1 MKLNPVFLDFKKGTK
16 KDIKSLESI
25 RLKSIENC
33 NQYTVEQ
40 LNVWRN
46 SQLDWNNLIKQTTIC
61 YYNKKLVGFVSIRDN
76 ELHSLYVDPS
86 FQNQGIGN
94 KLVSLVETK
103 GMCCDTNSNS
113 EKVLIKRGWEFS
125 SKNIKTV
132 SGQTFYNKWYRF
144 DKKNA

>member
-1 MKLNPVFLDFKKGTK
+1 MKLNPDFLDFKKGAK
-16 KDIKSLESI
+16 KDIKSLEYI

-46 SQLDWNNLIKQTTIC
+46 SQFDWNNLIKQTTIC

-144 DKKNA
+144 

>member
-1 MKLNPVFLDFKKGTK
+1 MKLNLDFLDFKKGRK

-46 SQLDWNNLIKQTTIC
+46 SQFDWNNLIKKTTIC
-61 YYNKKLVGFVSIRDN
+61 YYNKKMVGFVSIKDN

-144 DKKNA
+144 

>member
-1 MKLNPVFLDFKKGTK
+1 MKLNPDFLDFKKGIK

-46 SQLDWNNLIKQTTIC
+46 SQFDWNNLIKKTTIC
-61 YYNKKLVGFVSIRDN
+61 YYDKKMVGFVSIRDN

-113 EKVLIKRGWEFS
+113 EKVLIKRGWKFS

-132 SGQTFYNKWYRF
+132 SGQTFYNKWY
-144 DKKNA
+144 KL

>member
-1 MKLNPVFLDFKKGTK
+1 MKLNPDFLDFKKGIK

-46 SQLDWNNLIKQTTIC
+46 SQFDWNNLIKKTTIC
-61 YYNKKLVGFVSIRDN
+61 YYNKKMVGFVSIRDN

-144 DKKNA
+144 

>member
-1 MKLNPVFLDFKKGTK
+1 MKTKWSLDNIDFRKGTQEY
-16 KDIKSLESI
+16 IKSLDTL

-33 NQYTVEQ
+33 NQYTIEQ
-40 LNVWRN
+40 LNVWKD
-46 SQLDWNNLIKQTTIC
+46 SQFDWINMIDKTIIC
-61 YYNKKLVGFVSIRDN
+61 YCNKKMAGFVSIKEN

-113 EKVLIKRGWEFS
+113 EKVLIKRGWKFS
-125 SKNIKTV
+125 SDNIKIV
-132 SGQTFYNKWYRF
+132 SGETFYNKWYEF
-144 DKKNA
+144 

>member
-1 MKLNPVFLDFKKGTK
+1 MKLNLDLLDFKKGEK
-16 KDIKSLESI
+16 EDINSLESI

-33 NQYTVEQ
+33 TQYTVEQ

-46 SQLDWNNLIKQTTIC
+46 SQFDWINLIKKTTVC
-61 YYNKKLVGFVSIRDN
+61 YYDKEMVGFVSIKDN

-113 EKVLIKRGWEFS
+113 EKVLIKRGWKFS
-125 SKNIKTV
+125 SDNIKIV
-132 SGQTFYNKWYRF
+132 SGETFYNKWYEF
-144 DKKNA
+144 

>member
-46 SQLDWNNLIKQTTIC
+46 SQFDWNNLIKKTTIC
-61 YYNKKLVGFVSIRDN
+61 YYNKKMVGFVSIRDN

-132 SGQTFYNKWYRF
+132 SGQTFYNNWYRF
-144 DKKNA
+144 

>member
-1 MKLNPVFLDFKKGTK
+1 MKLNLDFLDFKKGTK

-46 SQLDWNNLIKQTTIC
+46 SQFDWNNLIKKTTIC
-61 YYNKKLVGFVSIRDN
+61 YYNKKMVGFVSIRDN

-144 DKKNA
+144 

>member
-1 MKLNPVFLDFKKGTK
+1 MKLNPDFLDFKKGIK

-40 LNVWRN
+40 LNVWRK
-46 SQLDWNNLIKQTTIC
+46 SQFDWNNLIKKTTIC
-61 YYNKKLVGFVSIRDN
+61 YYNKKMVGFVSIRDN

-144 DKKNA
+144 